1 MNEMITVGEM
11 ILRIAVGGLLGS
23 LIGLERH
30 LRAKEAGVRTH
41 FLVGLGSALF
51 MVISQFGFP
60 DAERFDA
67 SRIAAQVV
75 SGMGFL
81 GAGLIIFHKNSVRG
95 LTTAAGIWVVS
106 AIGLASG
113 AGMFRVAAA
122 AAVMSLICLE
132 MMHFL
137 LRNYEHHRIRV
148 CFSGRSD
155 AAVQAALRH
164 FKRDMESF
172 SLEEGDGRIEAS
184 VVLRTVSRDGIEKL
198 LRALENIDGLDLRK
212 IEPVEE

>member
-1 MNEMITVGEM
+1 MPTIGEM
-11 ILRIAVGGLLGS
+11 IMRIAIGGLLGG

-30 LRAKEAGVRTH
+30 LRAKEAGIRTH

-51 MVISQFGFP
+51 MVISQFGFA
-60 DAERFDA
+60 DVERFDA
-67 SRIAAQVV
+67 ARVAAQVV

-113 AGMFRVAAA
+113 AGMFWIAAA
-122 AAVMSLICLE
+122 AAVMAVVCLE
-132 MMHFL
+132 ALHYVMRSSDRHQMRIHFTAS
-137 LRNYEHHRIRV
+137 
-148 CFSGRSD
+148 SG
-155 AAVQAALRH
+155 AAVQ
-164 FKRDMESF
+164 
-172 SLEEGDGRIEAS
+172 S
-184 VVLRTVSRDGIEKL
+184 VLQRFSRDLDSYSIEREDGAFRGTITLRINTRDYAGLFLTATRDLEGIS
-198 LRALENIDGLDLRK
+198 LDR